1 MAQHNEVEFEREIA
15 EYLAG
20 HGWLYSPTD
29 EGYDRERAMFPADLL
44 GYLSDTQPEQLAK
57 VVKPGAKDIAKQQV
71 QLLDRVVKV
80 LDTPMENGG
89 GTLNALRKPV
99 SHLAAKVSLCQ
110 FRPESTLNPKTVSD
124 HAAVRLRVMRQVH
137 FSPVTGDTR
146 SVDLVF
152 FVNGLPVATAELK
165 TDFTQSVG
173 DAMTQYRT
181 SRLPKDPD
189 TGQVQPLFASGARAL
204 VHFAVSNDE
213 VWMTTNLVGEK
224 THFLPFNRGTETG
237 GAGNPLNPGG
247 SPSSYLWERVLQ
259 RDAWLNILG
268 RLMYI
273 KHEKHTD
280 PISGKTSRSSS
291 LRFPRFHQWEAV
303 TNLTAAVV
311 AEGVGQRYL
320 IQHSA
325 GSGKTDSIA
334 WTAHRMARLQVDNK
348 KVFDSVIVVTD
359 RNVLDA
365 QLQDAI
371 KQIDNDSN
379 IVVAIDRDA
388 ASKSGTSKSGLLAD
402 ALTHEKLIIVV
413 TIQTFPFAMNEIR
426 KNKGLKGKTFAV
438 IADEAHSSQS
448 GQVAGKL
455 KAVLTAEELQDIED
469 GGEIDAEAFLAAEA
483 TERAA
488 SQNISYF
495 AFTATPKGKTLELFG
510 RRPTPDTAPE
520 PFHFY
525 TMKQAIEEGYILD
538 VLTGYHSF
546 KLAFQIG
553 QNVTHSVDEVDQS
566 EATQAVMKWVKLNPQ
581 TIAQKAA
588 IIVEHFRGNVAH
600 LLEGHAK
607 AMVVADSR
615 KAAVRFK
622 LAIDEYVAK
631 RGYGYG
637 TLVAFSGSVQD
648 PESGPEDFTEASMN
662 PGVHDLRTS
671 FTGDQYKVMI
681 VANKFQ
687 TGFDQPLLCAMYVD
701 RKLSGV
707 TAVQTLSRLNRT
719 YRTPSG
725 VSKTAAMTQVVD
737 FVNDP
742 AAIQESFE
750 PYFTDAF
757 LETETDPNLVH
768 DLAAKLDT
776 AAIYTQ
782 VEVDQCAHAFVN
794 GKGNNALKAAVGPGQ
809 KRFAERYNAALLHN
823 GGDGDK
829 TELAILDM
837 FRKDVGSFVRL
848 YDFMSQIVDY
858 GDAELEKKQI
868 YLRHLD
874 RVIQPEN
881 YTAPIDLSDVVL
893 LQVKQVDQGKTDIT
907 LGSRIGLSGMT
918 AAGSGEKRDPTMVA
932 FQAVLDRL
940 NDLFGSED
948 FTTSQKVSFLQALL
962 RTLLDDDALVQQ
974 AKVNSTKQ
982 FVESPDFDDAVTGAV
997 ADNQGAHQKMSDY
1010 FFSDAPGRTK
1020 LISDIAKWF
1029 YQVVAVE
1036 ADVPLNHGDSIG
1048 GGFGEWN
1055 PHGRSPVVGQ
1065 TAQTA
1070 DRGHGGDDG
1079 DRTN

>member
-1 MAQHNEVEFEREIA
+1 MAQHKEVEFEREIA
-15 EYLAG
+15 EYLAA
-20 HGWLYSPTD
+20 HGWLYSRTD
-29 EGYDRERAMFPADLL
+29 EGYDRERALFPDDLL
-44 GYLSDTQPEQLAK
+44 GYLAETQPEQLAK
-57 VVKPGAKDIAKQQV
+57 VVKPGSKDEVKQRG

-99 SHLAAKVSLCQ
+99 SHLAAKFSLCQ
-110 FRPESTLNPKTVSD
+110 FRPESTHNAKTV
-124 HAAVRLRVMRQVH
+124 AAYEAVRLRVMRQVH
-137 FSPVTGDTR
+137 FSTADNR

-165 TDFTQSVG
+165 TDFTQTVG
-173 DAMTQYRT
+173 DAIEQYRT
-181 SRLPKDPD
+181 SRLPKDPA
-189 TGQVQPLFASGARAL
+189 TGQLQPLFRSGARAL

-213 VWMTTNLVGEK
+213 VWMTTNLIGEK
-224 THFLPFNRGTETG
+224 THFLPFNRGTEDG
-237 GAGNPLNPGG
+237 GAGNPLNPEG
-247 SPSSYLWERVLQ
+247 SRTSYLWERVLQ

-291 LRFPRFHQWEAV
+291 LRFPRFHQWEAA
-303 TNLTAAVV
+303 TELTAAVT
-311 AEGVGQRYL
+311 AEGVGHRYL

-371 KQIDNDSN
+371 TQIDNDSN

-388 ASKSGTSKSGLLAD
+388 ANKAGTSKSGLLAD
-402 ALTHEKLIIVV
+402 ALTHDKLIIVV
-413 TIQTFPFAMNEIR
+413 TIQTFPFAMDEIR
-426 KNKGLKGKTFAV
+426 RNKGLKGKTFAV

-455 KAVLTAEELQDIED
+455 KAVLTAEELKDIED

-483 TERAA
+483 EERAE
-488 SQNISYF
+488 STNISYF
-495 AFTATPKGKTLELFG
+495 AFTATPKGKTMELFG
-510 RRPTPDTAPE
+510 RRPSPDEAPE
-520 PFHFY
+520 PFHIY
-525 TMKQAIEEGYILD
+525 TMRQAIEEGYILD

-553 QNVTHSVDEVDQS
+553 QNVTHGGQDEVDQG
-566 EATQAVMKWVKLNPQ
+566 EATQAVMQWVKLNPQ

-588 IIVEHFRGNVAH
+588 LIVEHFRSNVVH
-600 LLEGHAK
+600 LLDGHAK

-622 LAIDEYVAK
+622 LAIDDYIAK
-631 RGYGYG
+631 KGYGYG
-637 TLVAFSGSVQD
+637 TLVAFSGAVQD

-662 PGVHDLRTS
+662 PGIHDLRTA
-671 FTGDQYKVMI
+671 FTGDAFKVMI

-725 VSKTAAMTQVVD
+725 VAKTSAMTQVVD
-737 FVNDP
+737 FVNNP
-742 AAIQESFE
+742 ADIQKSFE
-750 PYFTDAF
+750 PYFTGAF

-768 DLAAKLDT
+768 DLSAKLDT
-776 AAIYTQ
+776 AGIYTQ
-782 VEVDQCAHAFVN
+782 AEIDQCAHAFVN
-794 GKGNNALKAAVGPGQ
+794 GKGNNALAAAVGPGQ
-809 KRFAERYNAALLHN
+809 KRFVERYNAALIDN
-823 GGDGDK
+823 GGEGDK
-829 TELAILDM
+829 AALNELDM

-848 YDFMSQIVDY
+848 YDFMSQVINY
-858 GDAELEKKQI
+858 GDVELEKKQI
-868 YLRHLD
+868 YLRHLE
-874 RVIQPEN
+874 RVIQPES
-881 YTAPIDLSDVVL
+881 YTSPIDLSDVVL
-893 LQVKQVDQGKTDIT
+893 QHVKQVDQGKSAIS
-907 LGSRIGLSGMT
+907 LGASVGLKGMT
-918 AAGSGEKRDPTMVA
+918 AAGSGEKTDPTMVA

-948 FTTSQKVSFLQALL
+948 FTQSQKVSFLEALM
-962 RTLLDDDALVQQ
+962 RTLLDNGDLVQQ

-982 FVESPDFDDAVTGAV
+982 FVESPDFDDAINDAV
-997 ADNQGAHQKMSDY
+997 ADNQDAHGKMSDY
-1010 FFSDAPGRTK
+1010 FYSNAPGRSA

-1029 YQVVAVE
+1029 YQVVADE
-1036 ADVPLNHGDSIG
+1036 G
-1048 GGFGEWN
+1048 G
-1055 PHGRSPVVGQ
+1055 
-1065 TAQTA
+1065 A
-1070 DRGHGGDDG
+1070 
-1079 DRTN
+1079 

>member
-1 MAQHNEVEFEREIA
+1 MAQHNEIEFEKEIA
-15 EYLAG
+15 EYLHA
-20 HGWLYSPTD
+20 HGWEYSPDGT
-29 EGYDRERAMFPADLL
+29 GYDKERALFPEDVFGWLT
-44 GYLSDTQPEQLAK
+44 DTQSDQLDK
-57 VVKPGAKDIAKQQV
+57 VVKPGAKDAAKQEA
-71 QLLDRVVKV
+71 QLLDRIVKV
-80 LDTPMENGG
+80 LDVPLESGG
-89 GTLNALRKPV
+89 GTLNLLRKGF
-99 SHLAAKVSLCQ
+99 SHLAAKFQMCV
-110 FRPESTLNPKTVSD
+110 FRPESTLNEKRNAD
-124 HAAVRLRVMRQVH
+124 YAAVRLRVMRQVH
-137 FSPVTGDTR
+137 FSTADNR

-165 TDFTQSVG
+165 TDFTQTVA
-173 DAMTQYRT
+173 DAITQYRT
-181 SRLPKDPD
+181 SRLPKHPA
-189 TGQVQPLFASGARAL
+189 TGQVQPLFVSGARAL

-213 VWMTTNLVGEK
+213 VWMTTRLAGEK

-237 GAGNPLNPGG
+237 GAGNPLNPHG
-247 SPSSYLWERVLQ
+247 SKSSYLWERVLQ

-273 KHEKHTD
+273 KHESTTD
-280 PISGKTSRSSS
+280 PISGKTSKSST

-303 TNLTAAVV
+303 TEVTAAVT
-311 AEGVGQRYL
+311 AEGVGKRYL

-334 WTAHRMARLQVDNK
+334 WTAHRMARLQVENK

-371 KQIDNDSN
+371 KQIDNDQG
-379 IVVAIDRDA
+379 IVVAIDRDEA
-388 ASKSGTSKSGLLAD
+388 TKAGGSKSGLLAK
-402 ALTHEKLIIVV
+402 ALTDGKLIIVV
-413 TIQTFPFAMNEIR
+413 TIQTFPFAMDEIR

-455 KAVLTAEELQDIED
+455 KAVLTAEEIQEVEE
-469 GGEIDAEAFLAAEA
+469 GKEIDVEAVLAAEA

-488 SQNISYF
+488 SANISYV

-510 RRPTPDTAPE
+510 REPAPGE
-520 PFHFY
+520 NPVPFHVY

-553 QNVTHSVDEVDQS
+553 QNAGGGDEVDQS
-566 EATQAVMKWVKLNPQ
+566 EATKAVMKWVKLNPQ

-588 IIVEHFRGNVAH
+588 IIVEHFRENVAH
-600 LLEGHAK
+600 LLDGHAK
-607 AMVVADSR
+607 AM
-615 KAAVRFK
+615 
-622 LAIDEYVAK
+622 
-631 RGYGYG
+631 
-637 TLVAFSGSVQD
+637 AF
-648 PESGPEDFTEASMN
+648 
-662 PGVHDLRTS
+662 R
-671 FTGDQYKVMI
+671 GDQFKVMI

-701 RKLSGV
+701 RILSGV

-725 VSKTAAMTQVVD
+725 TPKTAAMTQVVD
-737 FVNDP
+737 FVNEP
-742 AAIQESFE
+742 AAIKEAFE

-757 LETETDPNLVH
+757 LETATDPNLVH

-782 VEVDQCAHAFVN
+782 TEIDQCAEAFVK
-794 GKGNNALKAAVGPGQ
+794 GKGNSALAAAVGPGQ
-809 KRFAERYNAALLHN
+809 KRFAERYNAALIHN
-823 GGDGDK
+823 GGEGDK
-829 TELAILDM
+829 AALAELDM

-848 YDFMSQIVDY
+848 YDFMSQIIDY
-858 GDAELEKKQI
+858 GDPELEKKQI
-868 YLRHLD
+868 YLRHLE

-893 LQVKQVDQGKTDIT
+893 KQVKQIDRGRID
-907 LGSRIGLSGMT
+907 IGLGVRVGLTGIT
-918 AAGSGEKRDPTMVA
+918 AAGSGEKRDPKMVA
-932 FQAVLDRL
+932 FQQVLDRL

-948 FTTSQKVSFLQALL
+948 FTESQRVSFLEALL
-962 RTLLDDDALVQQ
+962 RTLLEDHALVQQ
-974 AKVNSTKQ
+974 AKVNSAKQ

-997 ADNQGAHQKMSDY
+997 ADNQGAHDKMSDY
-1010 FFSDAPGRTK
+1010 FFTNAPRRSH

-1029 YQVVAVE
+1029 YQVVSSENENAS
-1036 ADVPLNHGDSIG
+1036 AH
-1048 GGFGEWN
+1048 
-1055 PHGRSPVVGQ
+1055 
-1065 TAQTA
+1065 
-1070 DRGHGGDDG
+1070 
-1079 DRTN
+1079 